1 MYTSFQNDK
10 FCHSF
15 VFMII
20 GPECISSSDFFNY
33 DCYSVVHHW
42 HLHLIF
48 LSFHLLFVLHK
59 QQLNFLVTLR
69 KINASTGNLNYQ
81 CNRSHCVWLQ
91 VVFNFGPRRGRKRQR
106 SICCGTEIS
115 FFDYLHFLEKPSRL
129 SNLYQPVLSGQ

>member
-10 FCHSF
+10 FCYSF

-20 GPECISSSDFFNY
+20 GPECIIFSY

-59 QQLNFLVTLR
+59 QQLNFLVTEKNQCKYRESELLVQQVTLCM
-69 KINASTGNLNYQ
+69 AS
-81 CNRSHCVWLQ
+81 
-91 VVFNFGPRRGRKRQR
+91 
-106 SICCGTEIS
+106 
-115 FFDYLHFLEKPSRL
+115 
-129 SNLYQPVLSGQ
+129 SGL